1 MITDSRPTTCI
12 QSSVSLANLT
22 SFRVGG
28 KAEWFCAPQ
37 SIDDLQQSLAW
48 GNERKL
54 PLTLIGAGSNL
65 LVSDAGIE
73 GLAVCLRHF
82 KGLGFDANN
91 GQITAAAGEPIAR
104 IAWQAAARGWSGLEW
119 AVGIPGTVGGLIVMN
134 AGAQGSC
141 AADCLASVEVVASDG
156 KKRIMLPQEL
166 KFSYRHSSLQN
177 SNLIVTKAT
186 FQLTPGFDPNQ
197 TRATTTEYYKYR
209 RLTQP
214 YHLPSCGS
222 VFRNPYPKAAG
233 WLIEQTGLKGYQIGQ
248 AQVANLHANF
258 ILNCGGASAKDIFRL
273 ICHVQEQVNNQW
285 SLLLKPEVR
294 MLGQF

>member
-12 QSSVSLANLT
+12 QSSIPLANLT

-28 KAEWFCAPQ
+28 AAEWFCAPR
-37 SIDDLQQSLAW
+37 SVDDLQASLAW
-48 GNERKL
+48 GDERGL
-54 PLTLIGAGSNL
+54 PLTLLGAGSNL
-65 LVSDAGIE
+65 LISDEGID
-73 GLAVCLRHF
+73 GLVMCLRHF
-82 KGLGFDANN
+82 QGLKFDREQ

-119 AVGIPGTVGGLIVMN
+119 AVGIPGTVGGLVVMN

-141 AADCLASVEVVASDG
+141 AADCLANVEVVSIDG
-156 KKRIMLPQEL
+156 AKRIMQPDEL
-166 KFSYRHSSLQN
+166 EFSYRHSSLQN

-186 FQLTPGFDPNQ
+186 FQLTPGFDRNQ
-197 TRATTTEYYKYR
+197 VRATTTEYYKYR

-222 VFRNPYPKAAG
+222 VFRNPSPKAAG

-273 ICHVQEQVNNQW
+273 IGHVQEQVNNQW